1 MFGRDS
7 TGRGHAQPGRATTPP
22 PTVQRQNN
30 PFSVPTEPVRIAMAE
45 LGFADP
51 HEHFIPGLRDGL
63 VTRLVSVAAR
73 SQL

>member
-1 MFGRDS
+1 L
-7 TGRGHAQPGRATTPP
+7 
-22 PTVQRQNN
+22 
-30 PFSVPTEPVRIAMAE
+30 PTEPVRIAMAE